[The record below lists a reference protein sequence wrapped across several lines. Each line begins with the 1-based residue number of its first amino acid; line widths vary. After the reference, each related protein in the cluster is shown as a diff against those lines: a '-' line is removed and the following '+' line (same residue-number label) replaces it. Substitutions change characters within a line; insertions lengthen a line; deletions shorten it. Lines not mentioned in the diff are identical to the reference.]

1 MRRGLLATSGL
12 TTLLACAACAAHT
25 ISVSGTN
32 AAQQDTKKPAATAA
46 ATEAVICKTYPPPI
60 GSLLSPR
67 RICHTDSD
75 WKAITRDAQDQIK
88 DVQTRAQTER
98 LPGN

>member
-1 MRRGLLATSGL
+1 MGGPATPGF

-25 ISVSGTN
+25 IPVSGTN

-46 ATEAVICKTYPPPI
+46 AEAVICKTYPPPI
-60 GSLLSPR
+60 GSLLGSR
-67 RICHTDSD
+67 RVCHTESD
-75 WKAITRDAQDQIK
+75 WKAITRDAQDLIK
-88 DVQTRAQTER
+88 DVQTRAQIER